1 MPVEAS
7 ELQHDSEPT
16 NGPWL
21 RGMAAITALGAG
33 LIHIGVVKEHLS
45 EGWFV
50 AGFFIVV
57 GLIQLTAAGLLLRPR
72 PALWLWLGILG
83 SAAVIGIWI
92 VSRTVGLPLIGE
104 ATLPEPVGSA
114 DSAASLME
122 ATTILALALW
132 LRARSRPADRRGVA
146 AATAA
151 VLAMALAW
159 WVARSIGGLSPDP
172 RLAIAVPELVDRV
185 LIAFA
190 VAVATLLALMW
201 PAITRS
207 NWWKPV
213 MRGLLA
219 AVGVMAIAL
228 VVVTF
233 PVQGG
238 QNVGCRYAPLAEF
251 SEQSHEDRP
260 EPIRLAAGV
269 SRWLPLLSLTACPGQ
284 SVRLTGFEVLNVRG
298 SGAQILELRLLPVG
312 QYLDPAGT
320 AARPAGAEAAQ
331 DLPLIGVGDTRQLVL
346 LARGRG
352 EGTFNVDSVRVAY
365 RVGNE
370 AGQFNFATI
379 LSVCE
384 PRACPD
390 ATPAE

>member
-1 MPVEAS
+1 VPVEAS
-7 ELQHDSEPT
+7 ERPYDPEPT

-21 RGMAAITALGAG
+21 RGIAAITALGAG
-33 LIHIGVVKEHLS
+33 LIHIGVLKEHLS
-45 EGWFV
+45 DGWMV

-57 GLIQLTAAGLLLRPR
+57 ALIQLTAAGLLLRPR

-92 VSRTVGLPLIGE
+92 ASRTVGLPLIGE
-104 ATLPEPVGSA
+104 ANLPEPVGLA

-132 LRARSRPADRRGVA
+132 IRARSRPADRRGVA
-146 AATAA
+146 AATGAMLG
-151 VLAMALAW
+151 LAFAW
-159 WVARSIGGLSPDP
+159 WVARAFGGLSPDP

-185 LIAFA
+185 LVAFA
-190 VAVATLLALMW
+190 LAVATLLVLMW

-207 NWWKPV
+207 NWWTPV

-219 AVGVMAIAL
+219 AVGVLAIAL
-228 VVVTF
+228 VFLSF

-251 SEQSHEDRP
+251 SERSHEDRP

-284 SVRLTGFEVLNVRG
+284 SVRLTEFDVLNARG
-298 SGAQILELRLLPVG
+298 SAAQILELRLLPVG
-312 QYLDPAGT
+312 EYLDSAG
-320 AARPAGAEAAQ
+320 AAAQPAGAEAAQ
-331 DLPLIGVGDTRQLVL
+331 DLPVIREGETRQMVL
-346 LARGRG
+346 LVRARG
-352 EGTFNVDSVRVAY
+352 EGTFNVDSVRIAY
-365 RVGNE
+365 RLGNQ

-384 PRACPD
+384 PRACP
-390 ATPAE
+390 AAVPAE

>member
-1 MPVEAS
+1 VSDQHNPEPV
-7 ELQHDSEPT
+7 

-21 RGMAAITALGAG
+21 RGMAAIMAFGAG

-45 EGWFV
+45 EGWIV
-50 AGFFIVV
+50 PGFFIVV
-57 GLIQLTAAGLLLRPR
+57 GLIQLAAAGLLLRPR

-104 ATLPEPVGSA
+104 ANLPEPVGLA

-132 LRARSRPADRRGVA
+132 LRAGSRPTDRRGVA
-146 AATAA
+146 AAIAA
-151 VLAMALAW
+151 MLAMALAW
-159 WVARSIGGLSPDP
+159 WVARNFGGLSPDP

-185 LIAFA
+185 LVAFA
-190 VAVATLLALMW
+190 LALATLLALMW

-207 NWWKPV
+207 NWWKRV
-213 MRGLLA
+213 MRGLLG
-219 AVGVMAIAL
+219 AVGVMAIVL
-228 VVVTF
+228 VVITF

-251 SEQSHEDRP
+251 SEQSHADRP

-284 SVRLTGFEVLNVRG
+284 SVRLTGFETLNVRG
-298 SGAQILELRLLPVG
+298 AGAQILELRLLPVG
-312 QYLDPAGT
+312 EYLDSAG
-320 AARPAGAEAAQ
+320 AATQPAGAEAAQ
-331 DLPLIGVGDTRQLVL
+331 DLPLIRAGETRQLVL
-346 LARGRG
+346 LVRGRG
-352 EGTFNVDSVRVAY
+352 GGTFAVDAVSVAF
-365 RVGNE
+365 RVGIQ
-370 AGQFNFATI
+370 AGQFSFATT

-390 ATPAE
+390 AAPGE